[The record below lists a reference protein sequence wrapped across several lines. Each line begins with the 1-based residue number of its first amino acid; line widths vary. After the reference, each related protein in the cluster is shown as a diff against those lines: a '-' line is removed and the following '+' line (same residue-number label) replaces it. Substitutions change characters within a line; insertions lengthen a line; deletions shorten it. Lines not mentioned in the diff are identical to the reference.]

1 MRAISWQV
9 LHLKIFETLLL
20 LLLGHVENL
29 PKEMCQCAHGNHGDQ
44 NVTILLHMF
53 WTEYRKIL
61 KTSPRAYIFQRPFLR
76 GFYSGGLSTE
86 GNLLFQI
93 DWASLI
99 IGSKFTIFALF
110 YFVFEGNYF
119 PSTISKGG
127 LHLEGRFHGGFIA
140 LPLWGLMHRG
150 AYFRNFTVCFCVLN
164 LGLSQSNRTMN
175 FHKKFWKKGD
185 MAQPFSHPVLNQAWR
200 QPQRT
205 NVDIFTTFTDNLWSF
220 LPK

>member
-9 LHLKIFETLLL
+9 LHLKIFETLLLLLLLL

-44 NVTILLHMF
+44 KVTISLHMF
-53 WTEYRKIL
+53 WTEYHKIL

-76 GFYSGGLSTE
+76 RFYSEGLSTE

-127 LHLEGRFHGGFIA
+127 LHLEGRFHGRFIA
-140 LPLWGLMHRG
+140 LPLWGLMHGG
-150 AYFRNFTVCFCVLN
+150 AYFRNFTVCFYMLN
-164 LGLSQSNRTMN
+164 LGQSQSTQTMMN
-175 FHKKFWKKGD
+175 FHKK
-185 MAQPFSHPVLNQAWR
+185 VLEKRGHGPA
-200 QPQRT
+200 
-205 NVDIFTTFTDNLWSF
+205 VFTSSSQSSMKATTANKLRHFHHIYR
-220 LPK
+220 

>member
-20 LLLGHVENL
+20 LLLLLLGHVENL
-29 PKEMCQCAHGNHGDQ
+29 PKEMYQCAHGNHGDQ

-76 GFYSGGLSTE
+76 GFYSEGLSTE

-99 IGSKFTIFALF
+99 IGSKFTI
-110 YFVFEGNYF
+110 
-119 PSTISKGG
+119 
-127 LHLEGRFHGGFIA
+127 
-140 LPLWGLMHRG
+140 LPCFTLYLRAITFQVQSPRG
-150 AYFRNFTVCFCVLN
+150 AYIWRGDFTEGLLHYRFGVLCIE
-164 LGLSQSNRTMN
+164 GLISGILRYV
-175 FHKKFWKKGD
+175 F
-185 MAQPFSHPVLNQAWR
+185 AC
-200 QPQRT
+200 
-205 NVDIFTTFTDNLWSF
+205 
-220 LPK
+220 